1 MKNKLYYLNF
11 IFGLICSVALFAQ
24 EKKDSVLH
32 KKLLAL
38 PDISVRVIETDS
50 NFSEAFEIFLTQPL
64 DHLNPNNGPKFTQRI
79 YLRHIDY
86 NKPMVMNNEG
96 YATNSRRRTELAKIL
111 KCNEM
116 FIEHRYFGVSKPDS
130 SIGWEY
136 LTTAQAAADHKR
148 VVDLFKSIYKGKWVS
163 TGISKGGQTTIFFKY
178 YYPDAVD
185 VWVPYVAP
193 LNLEQEDKRIF
204 TFLKNVGTQEC
215 RNKIIDFQRAV
226 LENRDEILPLLK
238 KHVEEKE
245 YNFELG
251 LSKTLEY
258 NVFEYSFAFWQW
270 GYSSCDDIPEPT
282 VSVDSLFN
290 HLITV
295 SSFDYFDSL
304 SSSYYEPFYYQ
315 AYNEIGYY
323 GYETED
329 FSDLLVDVN
338 DDIASS
344 IFFAPENVN
353 LDFNESLMFNI
364 NQFIRSNGNNM
375 LYIYGEND
383 TWSATAVDIGETTNA
398 VKMVKEGGNHRTRI
412 SSFVSEEKE
421 KIYSTLEKWLDTKIE
436 R

>member
-1 MKNKLYYLNF
+1 
-11 IFGLICSVALFAQ
+11 
-24 EKKDSVLH
+24 
-32 KKLLAL
+32 
-38 PDISVRVIETDS
+38 
-50 NFSEAFEIFLTQPL
+50 
-64 DHLNPNNGPKFTQRI
+64 
-79 YLRHIDY
+79 
-86 NKPMVMNNEG
+86 
-96 YATNSRRRTELAKIL
+96 
-111 KCNEM
+111 M
-116 FIEHRYFGVSKPDS
+116 FVEHRYFGESKPDS
-130 SIGWEY
+130 LIGWEY

-178 YYPDAVD
+178 YYPEAVD

-204 TFLKNVGTQEC
+204 TFLENVGTEEC

-226 LENRDEILPLLK
+226 LKNRDEILPLLE

-282 VSVDSLFN
+282 VSSDSLFN

-304 SSSYYEPFYYQ
+304 SSSYYAPFYYQ
-315 AYNEIGYY
+315 AYKEIGYY
-323 GYETED
+323 GYETVD
-329 FSDLLVDVN
+329 FSDLLVDVK
-338 DDIASS
+338 DKVASS
-344 IFFAPENVN
+344 IFFAPKNVN
-353 LDFNESLMFNI
+353 LDFNENLMLNV
-364 NQFIRSNGNNM
+364 NQFINSHGNNM

-383 TWSATAVDIGETTNA
+383 TWSATAVDIGEKTNA
-398 VKMVKEGGNHRTRI
+398 VKMVKEVGNHRTRI
-412 SSFVSEEKE
+412 NSFEEEEKE
-421 KIYSTLEKWLDTKIE
+421 KIYSTLENWLDVKIE

>member
-1 MKNKLYYLNF
+1 MKNLTQLIF
-11 IFGLICSVALFAQ
+11 ICFLFIVSIHAQ
-24 EKKDSVLH
+24 QDSISELH
-32 KKLLAL
+32 KKLLNL
-38 PDISVRVIETDS
+38 PDISVKIIETDS
-50 NFSEAFEIFLTQPL
+50 NFSEAFEIFLTQPV

-86 NKPMVMNNEG
+86 DKPMVMNNEG
-96 YATNSRRRTELAKIL
+96 YATSLRRRTELAKIL

-116 FIEHRYFGVSKPDS
+116 FVEHRYFGESKPDS
-130 SIGWEY
+130 TIGWEY

-148 VVDLFKSIYKGKWVS
+148 IVDIFKQIYTGKWVS

-193 LNLEQEDKRIF
+193 LNLEQEDKRIY
-204 TFLKNVGTQEC
+204 TFLDNVGTEEC
-215 RNKIIDFQRAV
+215 RNKIRDFQRAV
-226 LENRDEILPLLK
+226 LKNRKEIFPLLSK
-238 KHVEEKE
+238 LTQEKS

-251 LSKTLEY
+251 LEKTLEY

-270 GYSSCDDIPEPT
+270 GYSSCEDIPEPT
-282 VSVDSLFN
+282 VSPDSLFS
-290 HLITV
+290 HLVNV

-315 AYNEIGYY
+315 AYTEIGYY

-329 FSDLLVDVN
+329 FSDLLIDVE
-338 DDIASS
+338 DDVASS

-353 LDFNESLMFNI
+353 LAFDNDLMLDVNH
-364 NQFIRSNGNNM
+364 FIQNHGNNM

-383 TWSATAVDIGETTNA
+383 TWSATAVDIGDKTNA

-412 SSFVSEEKE
+412 SSFDGEEKE
-421 KIYSTLEKWLDTKIE
+421 KIYATLKNWLNISIE